1 MVCFVFLVPLP
12 SSWQQNACLL
22 VSFDVQSDKTK
33 NAEELLSL
41 LAPQFEAFA
50 LPIIT
55 GTNNAEVHR
64 SDRIFMSTPL
74 PHQCRNV
81 LHAVFRQQE
90 QLRRN
95 AVRRNAVPSHLGDIY
110 RCLVLGNNSEFC
122 EICKSIGLNETK
134 SALTANKHTK
144 YQYYTCFC
152 FFSLAHLLFS
162 CLAVVFIVSVSC
174 LFLVSRLYFVPL

>member
-1 MVCFVFLVPLP
+1 MVRFVFLVPLP

-122 EICKSIGLNETK
+122 EVPNYQRQ
-134 SALTANKHTK
+134 SALVNA
-144 YQYYTCFC
+144 
-152 FFSLAHLLFS
+152 
-162 CLAVVFIVSVSC
+162 
-174 LFLVSRLYFVPL
+174 FLVCCNPSHTHENRAAPGGSASQEAQNRGKGSYIFHTSKRF